1 MTAPSFTTDRR
12 GTVLHLELVREH
24 KRNAIDTAT
33 VTGIADAVQS
43 VPDGVG
49 CIVLSA
55 RGEHFSAGLD
65 LQELV
70 LRDARGGIEH
80 SRLWHRCLDAIQY
93 APVPVISALQGAV
106 IGGGLEL
113 AAATHIRVADTTTY
127 YALPEGARG
136 IFVGGGGSARLTRL
150 MGYARM
156 ADMMLTGR
164 VLDAEEGHRAGLSQY
179 VVPQGTSLDKAS
191 ELATRIAE
199 NTGLTNYAVTH
210 VLPRIA
216 DSSQESGLLTE
227 SLIAS
232 LAQIDPQAKKRLQ
245 EFLDG
250 RTAKVR
256 PQ

>member
-1 MTAPSFTTDRR
+1 MTSPSFVVERR
-12 GTVLHLELVREH
+12 GSVLHIELVREQ

-33 VTGIADAVQS
+33 VTGLAEAMQS

-49 CIVLSA
+49 CVVLSA

-65 LQELV
+65 LSELV
-70 LRDARGGIEH
+70 QRDARGGIDH
-80 SRLWHRCLDAIQY
+80 SRLWHRCLDDVQY
-93 APVPVISALQGAV
+93 APVPVVAALHGAV

-113 AAATHIRVADTTTY
+113 AAATHVRVADTSTY

-164 VLDAEEGHRAGLSQY
+164 VLDADQGLAAGLSQY
-179 VVPQGTSLDKAS
+179 VVPAGEALATAF
-191 ELATRIAE
+191 ELAERIAE

-216 DSSQESGLLTE
+216 DSSQEAGLLTE

-232 LAQIDPQAKKRLQ
+232 LAQSDPRAKQRLE
-245 EFLDG
+245 EFLSG
-250 RTAKVR
+250 RATKVR